1 MPDSHSRIIDADT
14 QIRVRILIHIPHGIL
29 AVLLKG
35 WKSLAFT
42 AAFLVY
48 ELNQDRHKDD
58 KAFKDIYGYMA
69 GMAIGYIG
77 KRLYRWV
84 R

>member
-1 MPDSHSRIIDADT
+1 M
-14 QIRVRILIHIPHGIL
+14 G
-29 AVLLKG
+29 K

-48 ELNQDRHKDD
+48 ELNQDRHEEDE
-58 KAFKDIYGYMA
+58 AFKDIYGFMA

-77 KRLYRWV
+77 KRIFRRKPLAQKKRG
-84 R
+84 

>member
-1 MPDSHSRIIDADT
+1 M
-14 QIRVRILIHIPHGIL
+14 RILLHIPHGVL

-48 ELNQDRHKDD
+48 ELNQDKHEKDE
-58 KAFKDIYGYMA
+58 AFKDIYGFLA

-77 KRLYRWV
+77 KRLWKRLK